1 MAKGI
6 SEDHETP
13 EEADAPLPTMPAAGQ
28 VALSLGLQAAGA
40 DAEVARHTS
49 ELLAKQSRMLDVQME
64 HLHEQRLLQMTH
76 LRMRRWEEWSHLT
89 LRGLGACLGLALAVA
104 LVIAVW
110 QARQDNAV
118 VISPFSAPPDLA
130 AAGLSGEV
138 LASHLLDHLA
148 DLQEHTDSARAADTF
163 RHAGGDEIKVEI
175 PTTGISIGEFL
186 KLLQGWLGHETHITG
201 DVAHTPGGLTV
212 TSRVGEAPGRSFTG
226 PPASVDA
233 LMMKA
238 AEAVYAQTQPY
249 RYSVYLA
256 RTGRSAEALQVLQ
269 TLAREGDARER
280 AWAYIG
286 WGTFAPDLR
295 AGVVLLHRGLSL
307 NPRLAPGWTALADQE
322 TMLGHDQA
330 ALQALQKADHLLN
343 QADAGGTSPRAAAQ
357 NRLIVEARSAE
368 LTGDFAAAARD
379 WAAAGREPGQQWNST
394 EAGAR
399 EAIDLALDHDLSVL
413 DDPARWTAVGSTAF
427 GPLLHANAEIARA
440 ISGGDW
446 PGAAVRLEAI
456 EREAQQKGADVYDA
470 QVWSTQVHPWR
481 AYALA
486 QAGRLP
492 EARAMADATPL
503 DCYPC
508 LRARGLVALA
518 AGDRPGAAG
527 WLEKA
532 SSADPLLPFAWLDRA
547 RLVLSLGDPLKAVD
561 LALRARRLGPQWADA
576 ASVLGEARRRLGR
589 CADAAKAFDAAAK
602 LAPRW
607 AQARPTPL
615 VCPPDTNPARGVIPR
630 A

>member
-1 MAKGI
+1 MAREI
-6 SEDHETP
+6 SEDREAP
-13 EEADAPLPTMPAAGQ
+13 EEADAPLPTMPVAGQ
-28 VALSLGLQAAGA
+28 VALSLGLQAAG
-40 DAEVARHTS
+40 DDPEVARHTV
-49 ELLAKQSRMLDVQME
+49 ELLAKQSRMLDVQLE

-89 LRGLGACLGLALAVA
+89 LRGLGACLGLALAVG
-104 LVIAVW
+104 LLIAVW
-110 QARQDNAV
+110 QARQDNAM

-148 DLQEHTDSARAADTF
+148 DLQEHTDSARAPDTF
-163 RHAGGDEIKVEI
+163 RHAGGEEIKVEI
-175 PTTGISIGEFL
+175 PTTGISIGEFI

-256 RTGRSAEALQVLQ
+256 RTGRYDEALQVLQ
-269 TLAREGDARER
+269 TLARDGDLRER

-286 WGTFAPDLR
+286 WGSFAPDMRARPALLR
-295 AGVVLLHRGLSL
+295 RGLAL
-307 NPRLAPGWTALADQE
+307 NAHLAPGWTVLAEQE
-322 TMLGHDQA
+322 SMLGHDQA
-330 ALQALQKADHLLN
+330 ALQALQTADRLLGEPGF
-343 QADAGGTSPRAAAQ
+343 GGTSPRAAAQ
-357 NRLIVEARSAE
+357 NRLAVKARSAE
-368 LTGDFAAAARD
+368 LVGDDAGAARD
-379 WAAAGREPGQQWNST
+379 WAAAAGEPGQHSIGA

-399 EAIDLALDHDLSVL
+399 EAIDLALDHDLSIL
-413 DDPARWTAVGSTAF
+413 DDPARWKDAGPTAF
-427 GPLLHANAEIARA
+427 GPLLRAKAEIARA
-440 ISGGDW
+440 TAGGDW
-446 PGAAVRLEAI
+446 ASAALGLETI
-456 EREAQQKGADVYDA
+456 ERDAQAKGADVYDA
-470 QVWSTQVHPWR
+470 EVWATQVHPWR

-492 EARAMADATPL
+492 EAQAMVDATPL

-508 LRARGLVALA
+508 LRARGLVAQA
-518 AGDRPGAAG
+518 AGDRQGAAS

-532 SSADPLLPFAWLDRA
+532 TSADPLLPFAWLDRA
-547 RLVLSLGDPLKAVD
+547 RLALSLGDLPRAAD
-561 LALRARRLGPQWADA
+561 LALQARRLGPQWADA
-576 ASVLGEARRRLGR
+576 AAVLGEARRRLGR
-589 CADAAKAFDAAAK
+589 CAEAAKAFDAAVT

-607 AQARPTPL
+607 AQARPAPL
-615 VCPPDTNPARGVIPR
+615 VCPPGPNPPRGVIPGR
-630 A
+630 